1 LLALGLNIVY
11 SEKKELDLGENLAM
25 FQTVETTIVA
35 ELTVEWLFVM
45 LSLLL
50 SYQLTA
56 GQSMT
61 KSLTVFFSF

>member
-1 LLALGLNIVY
+1 MLALGLNIVY
-11 SEKKELDLGENLAM
+11 FEKKELDLGENLAM

-61 KSLTVFFSF
+61 KSLTVVFSF